1 MNNIYKLQTTS
12 VIEALTS
19 IENFINKM
27 ELFEAKYKNYKHDIH
42 IESIEDI
49 WNVELTIKNE
59 KENISTL

>member
-12 VIEALTS
+12 VIEALNS

-27 ELFEAKYKNYKHDIH
+27 ELFESKYKDYKHDIH
-42 IESIEDI
+42 IESIDNI